1 MGYALVGQD
10 IFDEFDK
17 DNSDQLSA
25 WAEKSDSRSRATNMA
40 QTTLATDKLFDL
52 LGYQNSEGIQLN
64 HIPLIY
70 LYIFYIMII
79 INTYTYIV
87 SPIYIYIYIYC
98 TIIIRHI
105 KYITYWAGAAAAQSG
120 SKLAF
125 APYEMVK
132 SSVSVGYLVHVVKT
146 MSCLLAMTGNG
157 FYIPPIKMVMTGR
170 WFMTL
175 F

>member
-25 WAEKSDSRSRATNMA
+25 WAEKSDSRSHATNMA
-40 QTTLATDKLFDL
+40 QTTLATDKLFEL
-52 LGYQNSEGIQLN
+52 LGYQNSEGIQLT

-87 SPIYIYIYIYC
+87 SHIYIYIHMYIY
-98 TIIIRHI
+98 I
-105 KYITYWAGAAAAQSG
+105 YNVP
-120 SKLAF
+120 L
-125 APYEMVK
+125 
-132 SSVSVGYLVHVVKT
+132 
-146 MSCLLAMTGNG
+146 
-157 FYIPPIKMVMTGR
+157 
-170 WFMTL
+170 
-175 F
+175 

>member
-70 LYIFYIMII
+70 LYIFYFMII

-87 SPIYIYIYIYC
+87 SPIYIHIYILY
-98 TIIIRHI
+98 HYN
-105 KYITYWAGAAAAQSG
+105 KTY
-120 SKLAF
+120 K
-125 APYEMVK
+125 
-132 SSVSVGYLVHVVKT
+132 VHNI
-146 MSCLLAMTGNG
+146 L
-157 FYIPPIKMVMTGR
+157 GR
-170 WFMTL
+170 GGRRPEWVEASFCPV
-175 F
+175 